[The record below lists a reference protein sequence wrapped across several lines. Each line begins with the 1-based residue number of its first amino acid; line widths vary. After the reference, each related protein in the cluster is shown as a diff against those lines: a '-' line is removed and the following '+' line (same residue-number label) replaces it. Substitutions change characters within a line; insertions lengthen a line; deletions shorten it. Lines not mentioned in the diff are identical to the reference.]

1 MPDSPNRMTEYL
13 CYIHCSQRPTLKC
26 VFLNL
31 YLSCEGCAENMCSF
45 AITPCFTVTC
55 SHNLKRCPFQT
66 KPSTVGR
73 AAAQLGALLQSTIG
87 MCFSLSNICNKY
99 FTDTCCLGPVESI
112 PVMYAAMQG
121 QCQSAWEKRNR
132 VRVLCKPA
140 AAASQKNNWNICSG
154 LPDLVFWHSGL
165 RWAG

>member
-1 MPDSPNRMTEYL
+1 
-13 CYIHCSQRPTLKC
+13 
-26 VFLNL
+26 
-31 YLSCEGCAENMCSF
+31 MCSF

-55 SHNLKRCPFQT
+55 SHNLKCCPFQT
-66 KPSTVGR
+66 KSSTVGR
-73 AAAQLGALLQSTIG
+73 AAAWLGALLRSTIG

-140 AAASQKNNWNICSG
+140 AAVEPKKQLEYLLWAAWFSVLAFWIKVGRLKHFPGISWWSHCRQRECW
-154 LPDLVFWHSGL
+154 LPDKPVHMTW
-165 RWAG
+165 